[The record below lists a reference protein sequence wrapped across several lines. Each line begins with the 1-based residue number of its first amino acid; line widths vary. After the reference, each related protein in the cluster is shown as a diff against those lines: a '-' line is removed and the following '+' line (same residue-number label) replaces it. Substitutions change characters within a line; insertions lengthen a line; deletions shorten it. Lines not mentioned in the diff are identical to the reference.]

1 MRGHVGMKN
10 QASEEGHM
18 SASTGLQSLKEG
30 TLGGDL
36 DFWKGAPVAYCWESL
51 SGCDK
56 ADIEKRWAIFSLHL
70 SAAMRKKMLLTKKRE
85 ISGVLF
91 TATTSSQKVNRKV
104 QATFFSQSLAS
115 SLPLVPFISWVPQ
128 VAEKS
133 CSIKKQ
139 SRRMDLW
146 FKKKK
151 EKNYWQVCYLF
162 HKKGKIRCA

>member
-1 MRGHVGMKN
+1 MWGWKIKPQRRGICQRVLGYRAWKR
-10 QASEEGHM
+10 
-18 SASTGLQSLKEG
+18 GLWAG
-30 TLGGDL
+30 TLTSEKELRLPSAGNLWVGVTRLILKSVEQSSDCICL
-36 DFWKGAPVAYCWESL
+36 PLWE
-51 SGCDK
+51 
-56 ADIEKRWAIFSLHL
+56 
-70 SAAMRKKMLLTKKRE
+70 RKCYWQKKRE